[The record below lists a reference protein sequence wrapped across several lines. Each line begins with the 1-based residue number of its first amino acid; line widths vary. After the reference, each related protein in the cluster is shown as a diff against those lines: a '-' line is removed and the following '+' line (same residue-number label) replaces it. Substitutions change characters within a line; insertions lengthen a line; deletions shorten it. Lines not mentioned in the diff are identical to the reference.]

1 MYYKDADMSRDKEV
15 GVKSLLGYK
24 LKKTQ
29 HALRLH
35 MDEALRALDL
45 TTPQYAVLAQLELKP
60 GASNAALARSAFIT
74 AQTMHGIVSNLEKRH
89 LVKRKSDPQHGRI
102 LCTELTSKGMQVVQ
116 QAHNIISKVEAIM
129 TSTIAEDNKVLL
141 EKLLLECFNN
151 LHTGRGNPD
160 SEDH

>member
-1 MYYKDADMSRDKEV
+1 MSRGKEV
-15 GVKSLLGYK
+15 GVRSLLGYK

-35 MDEALRALDL
+35 MDEALRTLDL

-74 AQTMHGIVSNLEKRH
+74 AQTMHGIVSNLEKRG
-89 LVKRKSDPQHGRI
+89 LIQRKSDASHGRI
-102 LCTELTSKGMQVVQ
+102 LCTELTDQGHKVVA
-116 QAHNIISKVEAIM
+116 QAHDMIRAVESRM
-129 TSTIAEDNKVLL
+129 LSTVSREHKVLL

-151 LHTGRGNPD
+151 LQ
-160 SEDH
+160 

>member
-1 MYYKDADMSRDKEV
+1 MSIDKEG

-35 MDEALRALDL
+35 MDEALRTLDL

-74 AQTMHGIVSNLEKRH
+74 AQTMHGIVSNLEKRG
-89 LVKRKSDPQHGRI
+89 LVERKSDISHGRI
-102 LCTELTSKGMQVVQ
+102 LCTELTDQGHKIIA
-116 QAHNIISKVEAIM
+116 QAHDMIRDVEARM
-129 TSTIAEDNKVLL
+129 LATVSGEHKVML

-151 LHTGRGNPD
+151 LNNG
-160 SEDH
+160 EMV

>member
-1 MYYKDADMSRDKEV
+1 MYYKDADMSSDKEI

-60 GASNAALARSAFIT
+60 GAYNAALARSAFIT
-74 AQTMHGIVSNLEKRH
+74 AQTMHGIVSNLEKRG
-89 LVKRKSDPQHGRI
+89 LVERKSDISHGRI
-102 LCTELTSKGMQVVQ
+102 LCTELTDQGHKVVT
-116 QAHNIISKVEAIM
+116 QAHDMIRAVESRMLA
-129 TSTIAEDNKVLL
+129 TVSREHKVLL
-141 EKLLLECFNN
+141 EKLLIECFNN
-151 LHTGRGNPD
+151 LQ
-160 SEDH
+160 

>member
-1 MYYKDADMSRDKEV
+1 MSSDKEI

-35 MDEALRALDL
+35 MDEALRTLDL
-45 TTPQYAVLAQLELKP
+45 TTPQYAVLAQLELNP

-74 AQTMHGIVSNLEKRH
+74 AQTMHGIVSNLEKRG
-89 LVKRKSDPQHGRI
+89 LVERKNDASHGRI
-102 LCTELTSKGMQVVQ
+102 LCTELTDQGHKVVTN
-116 QAHNIISKVEAIM
+116 AHDMIRDVEARM
-129 TSTIAEDNKVLL
+129 LATVSEEDKALL

-151 LHTGRGNPD
+151 LNNGD
-160 SEDH
+160 MA

>member
-1 MYYKDADMSRDKEV
+1 MYYKDTDMSIDKEA

-45 TTPQYAVLAQLELKP
+45 TTPQYAVLAQLELNP
-60 GASNAALARSAFIT
+60 GASNATLARSAFIT
-74 AQTMHGIVSNLEKRH
+74 AQTMHGIVSNLEKRG
-89 LVKRKSDPQHGRI
+89 LIQRKNDVSHGRI
-102 LCTELTSKGMQVVQ
+102 LCTELTSQGQEVVK
-116 QAHNIISKVEAIM
+116 QAHDMIRAVEERMLA
-129 TSTIAEDNKVLL
+129 TVSREHKVLL

-151 LHTGRGNPD
+151 LQ
-160 SEDH
+160 

>member
-1 MYYKDADMSRDKEV
+1 MLIIYYKDTDISIDKEV
-15 GVKSLLGYK
+15 GVKGLLGYK

-74 AQTMHGIVSNLEKRH
+74 AQTMHGIVANLEKRG
-89 LVKRKSDPQHGRI
+89 LIQRKSDASHGRI
-102 LCTELTSKGMQVVQ
+102 LCTELTDQGHKVMT
-116 QAHNIISKVEAIM
+116 QAHDMIRDVEARM
-129 TSTIAEDNKVLL
+129 LATVNPEHQALL
-141 EKLLLECFNN
+141 ERLLLECFNN
-151 LHTGRGNPD
+151 LQ
-160 SEDH
+160 

>member
-1 MYYKDADMSRDKEV
+1 MSSDKEI

-35 MDEALRALDL
+35 MDEALRALGL

-74 AQTMHGIVSNLEKRH
+74 AQTMHGIVSNLEKRG
-89 LVKRKSDPQHGRI
+89 LIQRKNDVSHGRI
-102 LCTELTSKGMQVVQ
+102 LCTELTDQGHKVVT
-116 QAHNIISKVEAIM
+116 QAHNIIRNVEARM
-129 TSTIAEDNKVLL
+129 LSTVSGQHKVLL
-141 EKLLLECFNN
+141 ERLLLECFNN
-151 LHTGRGNPD
+151 LNNGD
-160 SEDH
+160 MA

>member
-1 MYYKDADMSRDKEV
+1 MLIIYYKDTDMSIDKEV

-60 GASNAALARSAFIT
+60 GASNAALARSSFIT
-74 AQTMHGIVSNLEKRH
+74 AQTMHGIVANLEKRG
-89 LVKRKSDPQHGRI
+89 LIQRKSDTSHGRI
-102 LCTELTSKGMQVVQ
+102 LCTELTSQGQEVVK
-116 QAHNIISKVEAIM
+116 QAHDMIRAVEARMLATVNPEHRAI
-129 TSTIAEDNKVLL
+129 L

-151 LHTGRGNPD
+151 LQ
-160 SEDH
+160 

>member
-1 MYYKDADMSRDKEV
+1 MSMGAEI
-15 GVKSLLGYK
+15 GVKGLLGYK

-60 GASNAALARSAFIT
+60 GISNAALARSSFIT
-74 AQTMHGIVSNLEKRH
+74 AQTMHGIVSNLEKRQ
-89 LVKRKSDPQHGRI
+89 LVQRKSDASHGRI
-102 LCTELTSKGMQVVQ
+102 LCAELTDQGHKVVK
-116 QAHNIISKVEAIM
+116 QAHDMIRVVESRMLA
-129 TSTIAEDNKVLL
+129 TVSEDHKVLL

-151 LHTGRGNPD
+151 LNNGDAG
-160 SEDH
+160 

>member
-1 MYYKDADMSRDKEV
+1 MSTDKEIGASSINV
-15 GVKSLLGYK
+15 RSLLGYK

-35 MDEALRALDL
+35 MDEALRTLDL

-74 AQTMHGIVSNLEKRH
+74 AQTMHGIVSNLEKRG
-89 LVKRKSDPQHGRI
+89 LVERKSDISHGRI
-102 LCTELTSKGMQVVQ
+102 LCTELTDQGHKVVA
-116 QAHNIISKVEAIM
+116 QAHDMIRTVESRMLA
-129 TSTIAEDNKVLL
+129 TVSEEHKVLL

-151 LHTGRGNPD
+151 LQ
-160 SEDH
+160 